1 LAASAV
7 ELVRG
12 EYDQV
17 FHNEALSMQQTKKL
31 NTRHVSGNFSF
42 ALVLVVLLA
51 RFVIVERN
59 VVSGALTR
67 MALAIL
73 K

>member
-1 LAASAV
+1 
-7 ELVRG
+7 
-12 EYDQV
+12 
-17 FHNEALSMQQTKKL
+17 MQQTKKL

-51 RFVIVERN
+51 RLVIVERN